1 MNQNILLNYFE
12 KVFQYANQPNN
23 QVSNLNDLPRVQFT
37 SFVELEIRDNIMY
50 ITINDKIISNNLS
63 LHSKIITPLLAAS
76 FYKVNLNNKEFIVSG
91 KFLRRFLADLSYTN
105 NEFLKIDQNLLNKLE
120 TKVKNA
126 KEIEFLY
133 LFTKNA
139 ANIKEI
145 AKEAFNINLEF
156 DMPVVTNDLS
166 NVIHSLANHIKDFL
180 HVPADALYNTL
191 SKILPDAY
199 ARFFTGVGLGLG
211 YATFLH
217 IISKFV
223 MYLTKNYRGLL
234 PFLPLPFII
243 VGMATYFVGNGEVL
257 RSYLGADAHY
267 EMDIKLPLIISAIFV
282 GLSAFAGYMQRNTN
296 INDQARNL
304 ATVLQK

>member
-23 QVSNLNDLPRVQFT
+23 QVSNLNDLPKVQFT

-50 ITINDKIISNNLS
+50 ITINDKIVSNIIS
-63 LHSKIITPLLAAS
+63 LHNKILISLLAAS

-139 ANIKEI
+139 ANIKGI
-145 AKEAFNINLEF
+145 TKEAFNINLEF
-156 DMPVVTNDLS
+156 DMPVITDDIS
-166 NVIHSLANHIKDFL
+166 NTIHSLANHIKDFL

-199 ARFFTGVGLGLG
+199 ARFFTGAGLAIS
-211 YATFLH
+211 YITFTHL
-217 IISKFV
+217 ILKFV

-243 VGMATYFVGNGEVL
+243 VGMATYFAGSFDVIK
-257 RSYLGADAHY
+257 SYLSADAHY
-267 EMDIKLPLIISAIFV
+267 DTDIKARLIIAAIFV
-282 GLSAFAGYMQRNTN
+282 GLAAFAGYMQRNTN

-304 ATVLQK
+304 AAVLQK